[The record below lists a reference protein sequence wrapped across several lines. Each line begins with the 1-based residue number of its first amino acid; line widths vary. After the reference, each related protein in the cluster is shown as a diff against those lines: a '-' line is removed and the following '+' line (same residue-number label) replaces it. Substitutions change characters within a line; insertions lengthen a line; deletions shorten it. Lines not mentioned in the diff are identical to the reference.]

1 MVVVEIAVTLKDV
14 NMFHISLTHS
24 LCLGNCNDAMDVGK
38 DFPLIFLLIYLF
50 IDTYLLPIGV
60 SKPEIQTLLS
70 SQLQQFCL
78 IKGLQYSPSAQTPS
92 SSSPFIIW
100 LIDFWHYQSYDFLK
114 SILVRLLFFY

>member
-1 MVVVEIAVTLKDV
+1 MSIAIALRKATGRILNYNLQGTVVVEIAVTLKDV

-24 LCLGNCNDAMDVGK
+24 LFLGNRNDAMGK
-38 DFPLIFLLIYLF
+38 DFPLIFLLIYLL

-78 IKGLQYSPSAQTPS
+78 IKGLQYSHSAQTPK
-92 SSSPFIIW
+92 F
-100 LIDFWHYQSYDFLK
+100 K
-114 SILVRLLFFY
+114 